1 VSGAHTVA
9 EARSPGRTLAD
20 LAASNPDGLALLFT
34 PAEGV
39 DAEYSWRGLDE
50 WSNRLARLLA
60 ARGVSDDS
68 LLAIALPNCP
78 EHVALTYAGWK
89 LGACVLPLNHRL
101 PAAERDRI
109 LELAEPAVL
118 AAEWEFPEELTRA
131 ALTEADALSAD
142 QLPDVVPAPGKAIA
156 SGGATGKPKLIV
168 DPRPLLRRPL
178 TPENPLAV
186 LTGLREGQ
194 TQLLAG
200 PLYHNGPFGAGHLG
214 LGGGHT
220 VVLMDRFDAPRVVDL
235 LERHRV
241 SWMYLVPTMMRR
253 LLEVPSVRTADLSSI
268 EAVYHTASHCPPDLK
283 RAWIDLVGAEH
294 VYEGFGATEEVGLCA
309 IRGDEW
315 LEHPGS
321 VGRPVDS
328 EIRIVADD
336 GSECPPGT
344 VGEIFMRRISNQDTY
359 AYRGAARAQ
368 TDADGFATVGDLG
381 WVDDEGYVYL
391 ADRRVDLIISGGANV
406 YPAEVEAALLEHP
419 AVHDAVVV
427 GLPDEDWGSR
437 VHAIV
442 EPREASEITADELAE
457 HCRARLQPYKI
468 PKTYEFLQRL
478 PRDEA
483 GKVRRSELRA
493 DRVAGG

>member
-1 VSGAHTVA
+1 VSGAQTVSGA
-9 EARSPGRTLAD
+9 KSPGRTLAD
-20 LAASNPDGLALLFT
+20 LAASSPDGLALLFT
-34 PAEGV
+34 PADGPDV
-39 DAEYSWRGLDE
+39 EYSWRELDE
-50 WSNRLARLLA
+50 WSTRLARLLG
-60 ARGVSDDS
+60 ARGVGADS
-68 LLAIALPNCP
+68 LLAIALSNCP
-78 EHVALTYAGWK
+78 EHVALTFAGWK

-101 PAAERDRI
+101 PPAERDRV
-109 LELAEPAVL
+109 LELAEPTVL
-118 AAEWEFPEELTRA
+118 AAEWDIPGELTRA
-131 ALTEADALSAD
+131 ASTEADALSAEP
-142 QLPDVVPAPGKAIA
+142 LPDVVPAPGKAIA

-168 DPRPLLRRPL
+168 DPRPLLRTPL
-178 TPENPLAV
+178 TPDNPIAV
-186 LTGLREGQ
+186 LTGLRDGQ

-214 LGGGHT
+214 LGAGHT
-220 VVLMDRFDAPRVVDL
+220 LVLMDRFDAARVVDL
-235 LERHRV
+235 IERHRV

-253 LLEVPSVRTADLSSI
+253 LLDVPGIRSADLSSI

-328 EIRIVADD
+328 EIRIVGAD
-336 GSECPPGT
+336 GSQCPPGT
-344 VGEIFMRRISNQDTY
+344 VGEIFMRRISNRDTY
-359 AYRGAARAQ
+359 AYRGAARAR
-368 TDADGFATVGDLG
+368 TDAEGFATVGDLG

-391 ADRRVDLIISGGANV
+391 ADRRVDLIITGGANV
-406 YPAEVEAALLEHP
+406 YPAEVEAAVLEHP
-419 AVHDAVVV
+419 AVHDAAVV

-442 EPREASEITADELAE
+442 EPRAGAEVTATELTD
-457 HCRARLQPYKI
+457 HCRSRLQPYKI
-468 PKTYEFLQRL
+468 PKTFEFLPRL

-483 GKVRRSELRA
+483 GKVRRSQLRA
-493 DRVAGG
+493 ERTADG

>member
-1 VSGAHTVA
+1 VSGAHTVS
-9 EARSPGRTLAD
+9 EARSPGRTLAR
-20 LAASNPDGLALLFT
+20 LADSSPDGLALLFT
-34 PAEGV
+34 PANGADV
-39 DAEYSWRGLDE
+39 EYSWRELDA
-50 WSNRLARLLA
+50 WSSRLARLLA
-60 ARGVSDDS
+60 ERGVTDQS

-78 EHVALTYAGWK
+78 EHVALTFAAWK

-101 PAAERDRI
+101 PPAERDRI
-109 LELAEPAVL
+109 LELADPTVL
-118 AAEWEFPEELTRA
+118 AAEWEISAELTRA
-131 ALTEADALSAD
+131 SLEAADGLSAEP
-142 QLPDVVPAPGKAIA
+142 LPDVVPAPGKAIA

-178 TPENPLAV
+178 TPDNPIAV

-214 LGGGHT
+214 LAAGHT
-220 VVLMDRFDAPRVVDL
+220 VVLMDRFDAARVVDL
-235 LERHRV
+235 IEQHRV

-253 LLEVPSVRTADLSSI
+253 LLDVPTVHTADLSSI

-283 RAWIDLVGAEH
+283 RGWIDLVGAEH

-328 EIRIVADD
+328 EIRIVAED

-344 VGEIFMRRISNQDTY
+344 VGEIYMRRISNQDTY
-359 AYRGAARAQ
+359 TYRGSARAQ

-381 WVDDEGYVYL
+381 WIDDEGYVYL
-391 ADRRVDLIISGGANV
+391 ADRRIDLIISGGANV

-419 AVHDAVVV
+419 AVGDAVAV
-427 GLPDEDWGSR
+427 GLPDEDWGAR

-442 EPREASEITADELAE
+442 EPREGVEVTAAELAE
-457 HCRARLQPYKI
+457 HCRSRLQSYKI
-468 PKTYEFLQRL
+468 PKTYEFLPRL

-493 DRVAGG
+493 ERTAGG